1 MIMIKG
7 IYKIADCVVEINS
20 IYNDVHILCKKY
32 EFNDKAEFYISTY
45 KDIID
50 FEKQKTADDNFS
62 EGYLETLAVLRMIS
76 NKLIEKNIILFHG
89 SALSFSGDGY
99 IFSAK
104 SGTGKSTH
112 ARIWRERFGNS
123 VKMINDDKP
132 MIKITDNSA
141 FVYGTPW
148 NGKHRLGENISAPIK
163 AICFLKRSEVNSI
176 KKTEALNIYP
186 QLLSQVYKPTDKALF
201 EKTLDLLRKLCSCVD
216 FYELECNME
225 PEAAEVALGGMK

>member
-50 FEKQKTADDNFS
+50 FEKQKTADDTFS

-201 EKTLDLLRKLCSCVD
+201 EKTLDLLRKLCLCVD

>member
-20 IYNDVHILCKKY
+20 IYNDIHILCKKY
-32 EFNDKAEFYISTY
+32 EFNDKAEFYISTD
-45 KDIID
+45 KEVID
-50 FEKQKTADDNFS
+50 FEKQKTADHSFS
-62 EGYLETLAVLRMIS
+62 EGYLETLAVLRMLS

-163 AICFLKRSEVNSI
+163 AICFLKRSEVNFI

>member
-1 MIMIKG
+1 MIKG

-112 ARIWRERFGNS
+112 ARIWRERFWNR